1 MMKEHLN
8 SIVNGEFWSAAKY
21 TTDCLRIERLSH
33 FSSLNLWVSEEI
45 ALADIKLRLQSLPGI
60 SQERRA
66 SIGSFDVSF
75 DDMCARV
82 EQISRARVGLGG
94 VSEKHAIRI
103 NAIEQERDLY
113 QKTGAASRVARGIT
127 TLAAAK
133 MQGQQATTD
142 GGKAISAP
150 ETIGTAG
157 RENVKTNLLGTTTTA
172 REIDSTAVTRVGV
185 VTTGKATTTE
195 DLKIPGWGIKGTA
208 KVKVD
213 RTTTPGENNPRAT
226 AAPGTTAGASRA
238 TQS

>member
-1 MMKEHLN
+1 MLAHRTSVPLLQPKSVGL
-8 SIVNGEFWSAAKY
+8 G
-21 TTDCLRIERLSH
+21 R
-33 FSSLNLWVSEEI
+33 I

-103 NAIEQERDLY
+103 NAIEHERDVY
-113 QKTGAASRVARGIT
+113 QKNRRGLARG
-127 TLAAAK
+127 ARNYNFGRSQ
-133 MQGQQATTD
+133 MQGQQAEYNR
-142 GGKAISAP
+142 GKAISAP

-157 RENVKTNLLGTTTTA
+157 RENVKTNLLVTTITA
-172 REIDSTAVTRVGV
+172 REVDSTAVARVAID
-185 VTTGKATTTE
+185 TMGKATTTE
-195 DLKIPGWGIKGTA
+195 DLKVPGWGTGIKGTA

-226 AAPGTTAGASRA
+226 VAPGTSAGASRA